1 MGSGRQSGSQW
12 LCCSTRGQ
20 RGHSLFA
27 STLCILVVFG
37 LALSAVTGPG
47 AGTVTEP
54 LAAHEDEQDFAPPE
68 VTVVERLDTNT
79 IRLVFDDNHD
89 VDEATIDQNDFEV
102 SPGEVTGV
110 KVTEDG
116 TDAEVEVS
124 IEGAGNKAVTISN
137 TTSTTIEDTN
147 GNEFDPTGEFS
158 EIVPEPDDPPQL
170 HNVKWADASRVERY
184 DSAIDWPDDKPGE
197 TTVLEAYITDGV
209 GIRTETIDKDDFM
222 VSRARVVDAVP
233 RKATGLQQNDD
244 GENAFVL
251 LVLSQNLDDGGLGDG
266 GLTVGLDENASIRD
280 EEGPLGNMIE
290 RPAPDF
296 TLYNTGPRLGDASRV
311 SDTAIELTFVD
322 DTDMAETSIQAHDVQ
337 LAGADLPDTEVSDFG
352 EGNVD
357 LASLQ
362 EYRIAEMN
370 VTERGSNSSVVLRL
384 PHEVDDDE
392 LLVRVPPKAEI
403 TDTIGNKFEP
413 DDNDVKNRVLVDG
426 MDGVPPAVEQ
436 FELRG
441 ETPGP
446 ATLSIV
452 PSERLAG
459 IDVSVEGSASDSLD
473 ESDFTFDESEFTY
486 EATYSPDDRGSLVFR
501 LNSVTDDAN
510 NTRQVDMVAVRN
522 GSGLQPRPDPVIAL
536 DFEASENRTFV
547 FDGRHTSG
555 PSPITNYTWE
565 FGDGTSD
572 RGLRVTK
579 RFDGG
584 PHLVALTVTDS
595 EGRSA
600 TDTAT
605 LDLTTGDVRNA
616 TADQLDG
623 VRRVT
628 PPELQ
633 VVGSGDGSSGA
644 ARIEIRNPS
653 PGMAIS
659 TSERLQNG
667 EPLAAGDDVSVDDV
681 RVVPARYDDLSL
693 AVSATGVEG
702 VDDTAEV
709 DGKPVGSFSVEHDA
723 PDTAFESATLSTS
736 VDAQRLDELNATP
749 EDVAVLRRN
758 DGNWERLPTSSVSG
772 ADSSADGTARFRAE
786 TPGFSKFAVVAVE
799 SDGGE
804 VTQSDELDPGLSQQ
818 ANAVVAEN
826 VSSGKSE
833 EVDSQIHVRNA
844 TLAETTVSP
853 GAVVLVNATI
863 ENRGDGNTHYTAG
876 LSVNDTVVVTEPVTL
891 PAGEERTVSFEYRAN
906 ETGTV
911 PVAVNGTSAG
921 TLTVS
926 GGGVLSSVFGPVIGL
941 FGFLPLGLLRP
952 IVLFV
957 VAPVLVVFLILKG
970 LALYLGY

>member
-1 MGSGRQSGSQW
+1 M
-12 LCCSTRGQ
+12 
-20 RGHSLFA
+20 
-27 STLCILVVFG
+27 
-37 LALSAVTGPG
+37 
-47 AGTVTEP
+47 
-54 LAAHEDEQDFAPPE
+54 
-68 VTVVERLDTNT
+68 
-79 IRLVFDDNHD
+79 FDDNHD
-89 VDEATIDQNDFEV
+89 VDEDTIDRNDFDV
-102 SPGEVTGV
+102 SPGKVNGV
-110 KVTEDG
+110 EAGELDG
-116 TDAEVEVS
+116 SETDADVEVS
-124 IEGAGNKAVTISN
+124 IEGAGNQAVTIS
-137 TTSTTIEDTN
+137 STNSTDIEDTN

-158 EIVPEPDDPPQL
+158 EVVPEPDDPPQL

-184 DSAIDWPDDKPGE
+184 DSDIDWPDDKPGE

-209 GIRTETIDKDDFM
+209 GIRTDTIGADDFT
-222 VSRARVVDAVP
+222 VSRSRVVDTVA
-233 RKATGLQQNDD
+233 REDTSLQQNDD

-266 GLTVGLDENASIRD
+266 GLTVGLSDDAEIRD
-280 EEGPLGNMIE
+280 KDGGPGTPGNMIE

-296 TLYNTGPRLGDASRV
+296 TLYNTAPRLEGASRV
-311 SDTAIELTFVD
+311 NDTAVELTFVD

-337 LAGADLPDTEVSDFG
+337 LAGADLRDTEVSDFG

-362 EYRIAEMN
+362 EYRIAGMN
-370 VTERGSNSSVVLRL
+370 VTERGSNTSVVLRL

-403 TDTIGNKFEP
+403 TDTIGNTFEP

-436 FELRG
+436 FEVSG

-536 DFEASENRTFV
+536 DFETSENRTFV
-547 FDGRHTSG
+547 FDGRHSSG

-572 RGLRVTK
+572 RGLRATK
-579 RFDGG
+579 QFNGG
-584 PHLVALTVTDS
+584 THLVALTVTDS
-595 EGRSA
+595 EGQSA

-628 PPELQ
+628 PPDLQ

-653 PGMAIS
+653 PGMAIG

-736 VDAQRLDELNATP
+736 VDAQRLDELNAAP

-758 DGNWERLPTSSVSG
+758 DGNWERLPTSSVSD

-804 VTQSDELDPGLSQQ
+804 VAQSDDLEPGLSQQ

-833 EVDSQIHVRNA
+833 EGDSQVHVRNA